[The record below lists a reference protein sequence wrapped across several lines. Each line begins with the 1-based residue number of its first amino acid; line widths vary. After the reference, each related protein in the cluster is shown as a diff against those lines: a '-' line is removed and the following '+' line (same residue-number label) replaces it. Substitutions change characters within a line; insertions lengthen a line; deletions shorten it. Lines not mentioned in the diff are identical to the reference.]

1 MTTNDVEVLRG
12 EIISIGTEILL
23 GALTDTN
30 ANYLA
35 SQLPAIGIGNYRVT
49 TVGDNQDRLARV
61 FQEAWNR
68 SDVIVATG
76 GLGPTEDDVTREAI
90 AQFMGEETLL
100 GPNARKRTTGVF

>member
-30 ANYLA
+30 ANHLA

-49 TVGDNQDRLARV
+49 TVRRQPGPARPRLSRGM
-61 FQEAWNR
+61 EPLGR
-68 SDVIVATG
+68 HCRDGRPRPHG
-76 GLGPTEDDVTREAI
+76 GRRNPRGHRPIHGR
-90 AQFMGEETLL
+90 GTLL
-100 GPNARKRTTGVF
+100 GPNARKRTAGVL